1 MTSPLICTA
10 DDAFLD
16 RGVHW
21 CSAVGVTPEVA
32 HDAGTAVRLWSEA
45 PFILVGADLAAVLVR
60 TGVRRRPRVFVLA
73 GSTAVPRESAQ
84 WESEPWE
91 LALALGAEG
100 VLPWDD
106 TDRALEALTGA
117 VDGKGEGCLISVVGG
132 TGGAGAST
140 IAAGLA
146 LAAGHRGLRAL
157 LLDADPLGGGL
168 DLLMGIEHAHGVR
181 WDTVTAKDGPMTAR
195 ALSDVL
201 PQADGVWTLSFGREP
216 TVAPPLANLVAAGL
230 RGFDVVVAD
239 VARHSDPWTAEVL
252 ARSVLT
258 VVVVPEDV
266 RGVSATRAVLHR
278 LRDRS
283 SSLVAVASARRPG
296 LGRETIAEAV
306 GMPVISRLRFD
317 PRLRADIDHG
327 VGPAGSTA
335 LRRAVY
341 PLLDLVGVTA

>member
-10 DDAFLD
+10 DDAYLD

-73 GSTAVPRESAQ
+73 GATAAP
-84 WESEPWE
+84 WES
-91 LALALGAEG
+91 ALALGAEE
-100 VLPWDD
+100 VLSWDD

-117 VDGKGEGCLISVVGG
+117 VDGRDEGCLISVVGG

-146 LAAGHRGLRAL
+146 LAAGRQGLRAL

-201 PQADGVWTLSFGREP
+201 PKANGVWTLSFGREP
-216 TVAPPLANLVAAGL
+216 TVPPPLANLVAAGL
-230 RGFDVVVAD
+230 RGFDVVIAD

-252 ARSVLT
+252 AQSVLT
-258 VVVVPEDV
+258 VMVVPEDV
-266 RGVSATRAVLHR
+266 RGVSATQAVLHR
-278 LRDRS
+278 LRDRT

-306 GMPVISRLRFD
+306 GMPVVSRLRFD

-327 VGPAGSTA
+327 AGPAGSTA
-335 LRRAVY
+335 LQRAVR
-341 PLLDLVGVTA
+341 PLLDLVGVTS